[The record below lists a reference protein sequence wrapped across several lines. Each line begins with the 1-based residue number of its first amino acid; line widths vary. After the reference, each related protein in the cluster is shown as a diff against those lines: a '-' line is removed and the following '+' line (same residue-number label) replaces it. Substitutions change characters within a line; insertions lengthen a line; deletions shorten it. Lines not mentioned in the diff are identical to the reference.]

1 MNGTTRHS
9 IRRKNKKHSKEPQW
23 KQDNSLINHTHLT
36 LFDEYLEMVIQYGF
50 ITLFVVAFPLG
61 PLFAFL
67 NNVIEIRID
76 AFKFLTQLRRPLP
89 RKAKDIG
96 IWLSILSAIS
106 KLGVISNGL
115 IIAFTSD
122 FIPRLV
128 YRFAEYS
135 ENKQISTLHGYV
147 NFTLSQNQTIIDEKS
162 TLC

>member
-1 MNGTTRHS
+1 
-9 IRRKNKKHSKEPQW
+9 
-23 KQDNSLINHTHLT
+23 
-36 LFDEYLEMVIQYGF
+36 
-50 ITLFVVAFPLG
+50 VVAFPLG

-89 RKAKDIG
+89 KKAKDTG

-128 YRFAEYS
+128 YRLLDYS

-147 NFTLSQNQTIIDEKS
+147 NFTLSQNITMIGDTP
-162 TLC
+162 TLCQ